1 MFTIQFTKM
10 YQVAGDK
17 PREQARG
24 FIINKTK
31 SEIVAFTTFDKA
43 VNYLTNEMG
52 YKPVK
57 NMENQFI
64 GNESTMSGGY
74 EYFYTLYEI
83 KGVEV
88 Q

>member
-31 SEIVAFTTFDKA
+31 SEIVAFKTFNDA
-43 VNYLTNEMG
+43 VQYLTEQG
-52 YKPVK
+52 HKPVK
-57 NMENQFI
+57 DTNNKFI

-83 KGVEV
+83 KGVEI

>member
-10 YQVAGDK
+10 YKCGRDE
-17 PREQARG
+17 PIEQARG
-24 FIINKTK
+24 FIINRTK
-31 SEIVAFTTFDKA
+31 SELIVFTTFDKA
-43 VNYLTNEMG
+43 VEYLTNEMG

-57 NMENQFI
+57 DMENKFI